1 MKRAL
6 KKRVKAVLKNTIQWD
21 NAPAEQ
27 LNEVYP
33 KTTRLTPT
41 RAAMIGLAISM
52 GATSLLVTRQSDQAQ
67 AAAPVGS
74 QKSAAT
80 MPTISETETKFATT
94 TGNMAGNPVVL
105 ASPTVVSLT
114 PGLEA
119 KWQIA
124 SNDKVVVVPVTS
136 TVPSA
141 QLQLAQGS
149 NYQSLPSQV
158 QSVDAHLTTA
168 DANAQV
174 VDNSSSILNA
184 ELKLQQESAIKRL
197 QEKSN
202 QLRHSL
208 AQLRSNESH
217 NLIVGSLPDIRAES
231 ALPSISSGSFPDHNT
246 SQPDNLES
254 GLKSGLEQDA
264 NNSAAI
270 QQPSVSASSTAKVAT
285 QLTRKTY
292 EVRPG
297 DTLAAIASNYGISV
311 SELAKANNLKNPN
324 QLKISQTLIIPA
336 RFGDNNSP
344 QGTVQPA
351 VVQTSV
357 VAIYPARNANASVY
371 SSVVSRSLIT
381 PNKIASNSTFDPH
394 PAFTNQQQSK
404 ALNIGGTETNPVS
417 VNPVNPYGVGGD
429 SPIPSNVSKV
439 DVAEQPSENVASS
452 KGSTRLRSLQL
463 EIERLR
469 QKYRAQQ
476 SGIAVATPV
485 ESENPQIAPNKQVND
500 LAVSNDKSS
509 SPLQLNAIQIQVPLP
524 VLPSRRP
531 IFNANRGLNQEE
543 PINPEFL
550 PNTPTASSRNYLSN
564 STHKVSYAPMGVDAT
579 NSLGRLQGTTV
590 SPQLP
595 PLAAVD
601 QYLPRSVEDN
611 NFIPSNS
618 GAIAYLWPAKGVL
631 TSGYGMR
638 WGKMHKGIDIANS
651 TGTPIYA
658 SAPGVVEKAGWN
670 GGYGNMVDIRH
681 PDGSLTRYG
690 HNSRIIVQVGQQIQ
704 QRQQIAVMGSTGFS
718 TGPHCHFEI
727 HPAGK
732 GAVNPIAFLPSR
744 L

>member
-1 MKRAL
+1 LKRAL

-33 KTTRLTPT
+33 KATRLTPT
-41 RAAMIGLAISM
+41 KAAMIGLAISM

-74 QKSAAT
+74 QKSTAT

-105 ASPTVVSLT
+105 ASPTVVSPT

-149 NYQSLPSQV
+149 NYQSVPSQV
-158 QSVDAHLTTA
+158 QPTDAHLTTA

-184 ELKLQQESAIKRL
+184 QLKLQQEVAIKRL

-202 QLRHSL
+202 RLRYSL
-208 AQLRSNESH
+208 AQLRSDETH
-217 NLIVGSLPDIRAES
+217 NLIVGVLPAIKPES
-231 ALPSISSGSFPDHNT
+231 ALPSIPSGSFPDNNT
-246 SQPDNLES
+246 SQPDTLKS

-270 QQPSVSASSTAKVAT
+270 QQPSVSAPSITRVAT
-285 QLTRKTY
+285 QLTSKTY

-297 DTLAAIASNYGISV
+297 DTLAGIASNYGISV

-324 QLKISQTLIIPA
+324 QLKISQMLIIPA
-336 RFGDNNSP
+336 RLGDNSSSP
-344 QGTVQPA
+344 RIEQPA

-357 VAIYPARNANASVY
+357 VAIYPARNANVSVY
-371 SSVVSRSLIT
+371 SSVVPRSLIT
-381 PNKIASNSTFDPH
+381 TNKIASNSTFDGKITVPQ
-394 PAFTNQQQSK
+394 TK
-404 ALNIGGTETNPVS
+404 TLNMGGTETNPV
-417 VNPVNPYGVGGD
+417 NAYGVGGD
-429 SPIPSNVSKV
+429 SPIPSNLSKV
-439 DVAEQPSENVASS
+439 DFAAQPSENVAGS

-463 EIERLR
+463 EIDRLR

-485 ESENPQIAPNKQVND
+485 ESENTQAPNKQVND
-500 LAVSNDKSS
+500 LTGSNDKSS

-550 PNTPTASSRNYLSN
+550 PNTPTASSRNFLGN
-564 STHKVSYAPMGVDAT
+564 STHKVSYAPIGVDAT
-579 NSLGRLQGTTV
+579 NSLGRLQGATV

-601 QYLPRSVEDN
+601 QYLPRSVEEN

-618 GAIAYLWPAKGVL
+618 AAIAYRWPAKGVL

-638 WGKMHKGIDIANS
+638 WGKMHRGIDIANS

-670 GGYGNMVDIRH
+670 NGGYGNMVDIRH

-690 HNSRIIVQVGQQIQ
+690 HNSRVLVQVGQQVQ
-704 QRQQIAVMGSTGFS
+704 QGQQIAAMGSTGFS
-718 TGPHCHFEI
+718 TGPHSHFEV

-732 GAVNPIAFLPSR
+732 GAVNPIAFLPNR